1 MSRFR
6 VTWARTTRYGTTTY
20 EIDDGYYLVITDRN
34 AGMICLDLDGQPVVS
49 REITKDLTGLVQR
62 VRARGGPVSQI
73 A

>member
-20 EIDDGYYLVITDRN
+20 EIDDGYCLVIADRN
-34 AGMICLDLDGQPVVS
+34 GEMTCLDLDGQPVVS
-49 REITKDLTGLVQR
+49 REITKDLRELVSR
-62 VRARGGPVSQI
+62 VRMRGGPVSQI